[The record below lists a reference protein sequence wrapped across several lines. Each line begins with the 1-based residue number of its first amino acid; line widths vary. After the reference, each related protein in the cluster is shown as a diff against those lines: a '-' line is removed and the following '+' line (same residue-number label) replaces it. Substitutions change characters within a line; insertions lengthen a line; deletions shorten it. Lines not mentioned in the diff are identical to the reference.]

1 MRTGERR
8 AAAPAPIGLR
18 LHYDGR
24 WTHEGHPITH
34 SQLRAAFDRG
44 VRFLPEER
52 KYVVQLGRFR
62 GEIEVEEAG
71 FFVRDID
78 RETGEIALS
87 DGTRERLDPSS
98 LRSSS
103 RDGALLCTVKR
114 QLLPEGLPA
123 RFTHGAH
130 SELLAGIG
138 DTRGSRPPHRRKRL
152 SPSRSLARGRI
163 PRNRRLNMAR

>member
-1 MRTGERR
+1 MSAGPPPLR
-8 AAAPAPIGLR
+8 PFGLR

-34 SQLRAAFDRG
+34 SRLRAAFDRG

-130 SELLAGIG
+130 SELLAGIEETPG
-138 DTRGSRPPHRRKRL
+138 GPALRIAGSVCLLPDL
-152 SPSRSLARGRI
+152 SPAGESRGIDA
-163 PRNRRLNMAR
+163 

>member
-1 MRTGERR
+1 VSVGPPPLR
-8 AAAPAPIGLR
+8 PFGLR

-34 SQLRAAFDRG
+34 SRLRAAFDRG

-71 FFVRDID
+71 FFVREID

-87 DGTRERLDPSS
+87 DGTREMLDLKSLHPSK
-98 LRSSS
+98 
-103 RDGALLCTVKR
+103 RDDALLCTVKR
-114 QLLPEGLPA
+114 SLLPEGLPA
-123 RFTHGAH
+123 RFTHSAQC
-130 SELLAGIG
+130 ELLVGVEETPWGLALRIAG
-138 DTRGSRPPHRRKRL
+138 DVRL
-152 SPSRSLARGRI
+152 LPNL
-163 PRNRRLNMAR
+163 